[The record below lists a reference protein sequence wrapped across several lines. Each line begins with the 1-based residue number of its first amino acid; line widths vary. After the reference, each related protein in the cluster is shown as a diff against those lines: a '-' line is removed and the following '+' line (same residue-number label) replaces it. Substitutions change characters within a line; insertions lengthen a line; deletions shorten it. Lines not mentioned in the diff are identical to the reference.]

1 VGLQNL
7 QAGKVTLN
15 VADFKTAETTS
26 SKDFSGFAKTL
37 PAAKDFYSAVNV
49 IKGLANDID
58 GAISFTYNLI
68 DNIYS
73 LINNTYNLIDNIYKL
88 IDNIYN
94 LISNIYN
101 LIDKTGSI
109 INNIGGAVKNSYEAI
124 EIIGGTANGLN
135 PASTIRGRYFR
146 KAENEACFGLVRLA
160 LTFPK

>member
-1 VGLQNL
+1 MGLQNL

-58 GAISFTYNLI
+58 GAISFTYDLI

-73 LINNTYNLIDNIYKL
+73 L

-101 LIDKTGSI
+101 LINKTGSI

>member
-58 GAISFTYNLI
+58 GAISFTYDLI

-73 LINNTYNLIDNIYKL
+73 LIDNIYSL

-101 LIDKTGSI
+101 LINKTGSI